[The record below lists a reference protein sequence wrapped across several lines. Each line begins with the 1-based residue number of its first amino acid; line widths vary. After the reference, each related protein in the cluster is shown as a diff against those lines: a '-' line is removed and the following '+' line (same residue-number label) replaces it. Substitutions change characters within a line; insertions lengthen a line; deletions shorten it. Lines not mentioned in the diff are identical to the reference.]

1 MKRLFVALVL
11 WVFTP
16 LAVHAVESFVVKD
29 IRVEGL
35 QRIAAGTVFNYLP
48 IKIGDVF
55 TEKKSQEAIRA
66 LFKTGFFKD
75 IRLERRNN
83 ELIVTVIER
92 ASIASV
98 KINGIK
104 EISEEDFKR
113 ALKELG
119 LTEGRIFNRSTLDR
133 VEQELRQQYFSRG
146 FYAVDIK
153 STVTPL
159 ERNRV
164 AIDVDLAE
172 GEPARIREI
181 GIVGNRLF
189 TEKTL
194 LDLFTLGPR
203 SWYAFFSSRDQYSKQ
218 KLAGDLER
226 LRNFYQDQG
235 FLEFNI
241 DSAQV
246 SITPDKEHIYI
257 TVNVTEGAKYT
268 VSGFEL
274 AGKFAVPE
282 AELRALV
289 TIKTGAVYSRKATT
303 EITKK
308 IGDRLA
314 NEGYAFS
321 NVNVIP
327 KVDKEKSQVFFT
339 FFIDPGRRVYVRR
352 INFSGNTQTRD
363 VVLRREMRQLEG
375 AWYSAAQI
383 QRSRTRLER
392 LGFFE
397 TVSVETPAVPENADQ
412 VDVNISVKER
422 PTGNLL
428 LGVGYS
434 DADGLL
440 FNASVTQKNLFG
452 TGKEL
457 TASFDNSRAVT
468 NFNVR
473 YVNPYHTADGISRG
487 FNVFANTLDAAEL
500 NTAAYNTK
508 TVGAGIFYSI
518 PLSESRR
525 IHLGADYERI
535 DIETT
540 STSAQVAQDFVAQNG
555 ITNDVLKATV
565 AWSFDTLNR
574 AIFPTSGSLQRLSGE
589 SSIPGS
595 DLEYYKL
602 SYLATLYWPVTENI
616 TFRVKGE
623 LGYGGGFGDTE
634 ELPFF
639 KNFYAGGSSTVRGYR
654 SRSLGPRDVLPPN
667 DPIGG
672 NRRVL
677 GSMEY
682 IFPMPGASADQENS
696 IRLSLFVDS
705 GMVYGAGEKLDLGEL
720 RYSSGLAFNW
730 FAPIGPISFSYAVP
744 LNEQTGDRL
753 EKFQFTL
760 GVPFL

>member
-1 MKRLFVALVL
+1 MKRIFVALVL
-11 WVFTP
+11 GVFA
-16 LAVHAVESFVVKD
+16 LRAVHAVDSFVVKD

-35 QRIAAGTVFNYLP
+35 QRITAGTVFNYLP
-48 IKIGDVF
+48 IKIADVF

-66 LFKTGFFKD
+66 LFKTGFFTD
-75 IRLERRNN
+75 IRLERRNDV
-83 ELIVTVIER
+83 LIVTVIER
-92 ASIASV
+92 PSIASV

-104 EISEEDFKR
+104 EISEDEFKR

-133 VEQELRQQYFSRG
+133 VELELRQQYFSRG

-164 AIDVDLAE
+164 GIDVDLAE

-181 GIVGNRLF
+181 NIVGNRLF
-189 TEKTL
+189 PEKTL

-257 TVNVTEGAKYT
+257 TVNVTEGNKYT
-268 VSGFEL
+268 ISGFEL

-282 AELRALV
+282 AELQALV
-289 TIKTGAVYSRKATT
+289 TVKPGDVYSRKATT

-339 FFIDPGRRVYVRR
+339 FVIDPGKRVYVRR
-352 INFSGNTQTRD
+352 INFSGNTQTHD

-375 AWYSAAQI
+375 AWYSASQI
-383 QRSRTRLER
+383 QRSRIRLER

-397 TVSVETPAVPENADQ
+397 TVSVETPAVPDNADQ
-412 VDVNISVKER
+412 VDMNITVKER

-434 DADGLL
+434 DADGVL
-440 FNASVTQKNLFG
+440 FNASVSQKNLFG

-468 NFNVR
+468 NFNIR

-487 FNVFANTLDAAEL
+487 FNIFSNSLDAAEA
-500 NTAAYNTK
+500 NTAAYNSETL
-508 TVGAGIFYSI
+508 GAGIFYSF
-518 PLSESRR
+518 PLSESHR
-525 IHLGADYERI
+525 IHFGADYESI
-535 DIETT
+535 KIETT
-540 STSAQVAQDFVAQNG
+540 STSAQVAQDFVTQNG
-555 ITNDVLKATV
+555 PTNNAVKATV

-589 SSIPGS
+589 ITIPGG

-602 SYLATLYWPVTENI
+602 SYLATRYWPVTKQ
-616 TFRVKGE
+616 TAFRLKGD
-623 LGYGGGFGDTE
+623 LGYGRGYGDTE
-634 ELPFF
+634 ELPFY

-654 SRSLGPRDVLPPN
+654 SRSLGPRDTLPPF

-672 NRRVL
+672 SRRVL
-677 GSMEY
+677 GNMEY
-682 IFPMPGASADQENS
+682 LFPMPGVGKDQESS
-696 IRLSLFVDS
+696 IRLSLFVDA
-705 GMVYGAGEKLDLGEL
+705 GMVYGADEKLDLGEL

-730 FAPIGPISFSYAVP
+730 FAPIGPISFSYAIP
-744 LNEQTGDRL
+744 LNEQADDRL

-760 GVPFL
+760 GVPFR